1 MARSAQG
8 SSQKLLW
15 HAEAQA
21 LQGKVSKVAI
31 KAFPVHT
38 GNSCHA
44 SEPGFFRICYAIV
57 DNDTIL
63 QLVDRLLGFI
73 SKSAAERQQMPLWI
87 SRASMQKAQQQI
99 KNDPAQPEIP
109 VQH

>member
-1 MARSAQG
+1 MTIRNVFMSY
-8 SSQKLLW
+8 
-15 HAEAQA
+15 HMH
-21 LQGKVSKVAI
+21 VSRCYDTLKHILKGNAI
-31 KAFPVHT
+31 KRVPVHT

-44 SEPGFFRICYAIV
+44 AEPGFFRICYAIV

-63 QLVDRLLGFI
+63 QLVDRLVGFI
-73 SKSAAERQQMPLWI
+73 SKSQADRQQMPLWI

-99 KNDPAQPEIP
+99 ENDPALPEAP

>member
-1 MARSAQG
+1 M
-8 SSQKLLW
+8 LW
-15 HAEAQA
+15 HAQAQA
-21 LQGKVSKVAI
+21 LKGNLSKVAI
-31 KAFPVHT
+31 DSVPVRT

-44 SEPGFFRICYAIV
+44 SEPGFFRVCYAIV

-63 QLVDRLLGFI
+63 QLVDRLVGYI

-87 SRASMQKAQQQI
+87 SRASMQQAEQEI